1 MKQKQSSAVNADA
14 TKLEAGEKMA
24 VLEIVKLLEKMVQ
37 VRGSDI
43 FIASGA
49 PPRMN
54 VEGKLQDLSTEPLS
68 PDDTKQIIRQML
80 TEEQWN
86 LFLKQR
92 ELNIAYSLSKVARF
106 RVNVYLQ
113 RGTVASVIRQIRVKI
128 PEFEELHLPP
138 LLEELILSPRGL
150 ILVTGATGT
159 GKSTTMAAMIDFR
172 ASKLDGHIVTVEDPI
187 EFVFQHRKSLVTQ
200 REVGMDTFS
209 FKEAL
214 KNSLRQAPN
223 VIYIGELRDA
233 ETVEFALHSAETG
246 HLVLSTLHSTNATQ
260 TIERVLNFFSREYHQ
275 QVLAQLSYNLKAII
289 SQRLIPS
296 ESGNRIPILEILIN
310 SAFVQELIHK
320 GELGQLKKVME
331 SGRQEGMQ
339 TFDLHLK
346 ELVGQ
351 GIISEEKAMIYADSP
366 SDLRLKLRGFV

>member
-1 MKQKQSSAVNADA
+1 
-14 TKLEAGEKMA
+14 MA

-37 VRGSDI
+37 AGGSDI

-54 VEGKLQDLSTEPLS
+54 VEGKLHDLSTEPLS
-68 PDDTKQIIRQML
+68 PDDTKQVIRQML

-128 PEFEELHLPP
+128 PTLGELRLPP

-159 GKSTTMAAMIDFR
+159 GKSTTMAAMIDYR
-172 ASKLDGHIVTVEDPI
+172 ASKLDGHIVTIEDPI

-200 REVGMDTFS
+200 REVGIDTIS

-214 KNSLRQAPN
+214 KNVLRQAPT
-223 VIYIGELRDA
+223 VIYVGELRDA

-260 TIERVLNFFSREYHQ
+260 TIERVLNFFSREYQH
-275 QVLAQLSYNLKAII
+275 QVLMQLSYNLKAII

-296 ESGNRIPILEILIN
+296 ESRNRIPVLEVLIN
-310 SAFVQELIHK
+310 TAFVQELLQK
-320 GELGQLKKVME
+320 GELGQMKKVME
-331 SGRQEGMQ
+331 SGRQEG
-339 TFDLHLK
+339 
-346 ELVGQ
+346 
-351 GIISEEKAMIYADSP
+351 DSG
-366 SDLRLKLRGFV
+366 DGFSKSWIGNPLN

>member
-1 MKQKQSSAVNADA
+1 
-14 TKLEAGEKMA
+14 MA
-24 VLEIVKLLEKMVQ
+24 VLEMNALLEKMVQ

-296 ESGNRIPILEILIN
+296 ESGNRVPILEILIN

-320 GELGQLKKVME
+320 GEFGQMKKVME

-346 ELVGQ
+346 ELVEKRV
-351 GIISEEKAMIYADSP
+351 ISEEKALIYADSP
-366 SDLRLKLRGFV
+366 SDLRLKLCGFV

>member
-1 MKQKQSSAVNADA
+1 MAI
-14 TKLEAGEKMA
+14 LEMT
-24 VLEIVKLLEKMVQ
+24 KLLEKMVQ
-37 VRGSDI
+37 ARGSDI

-296 ESGNRIPILEILIN
+296 ESGNRVPILEILIN

-320 GELGQLKKVME
+320 GEFGQMKKVME

-346 ELVGQ
+346 ELVEKRV
-351 GIISEEKAMIYADSP
+351 ISEEKALIFADSP
-366 SDLRLKLRGFV
+366 SDLRLKLCGFV

>member
-1 MKQKQSSAVNADA
+1 
-14 TKLEAGEKMA
+14 MA

-37 VRGSDI
+37 AGGSDI
-43 FIASGA
+43 YIASGA

-54 VEGKLQDLSTEPLS
+54 VEGRLQDLSADPLS
-68 PDDTKQIIRQML
+68 PEETKQLIRQIL
-80 TEEQWN
+80 TDEQWN

-92 ELNIAYSLSKVARF
+92 ELNIAYSFSKVARF

-138 LLEELILSPRGL
+138 LLGQLVLSPRGL

-172 ASKLDGHIVTVEDPI
+172 ASKMDGHIVTVEDPI
-187 EFVFQHRKSLVTQ
+187 EYVFQHKKSVVTQ
-200 REVGMDTFS
+200 REVGIDTFS
-209 FKEAL
+209 FREAL
-214 KNSLRQAPN
+214 KNILRQAPN
-223 VIYIGELRDA
+223 VIYIGELRDS

-246 HLVLSTLHSTNATQ
+246 HLVLSTLHSTNAPQ
-260 TIERVLNFFSREYHQ
+260 TIERVLNFFSREYQH
-275 QVLAQLSYNLKAII
+275 QVLMQLSYNLKAII

-310 SAFVQELIHK
+310 TAFVQELIHK

-346 ELVGQ
+346 ELVEEGV
-351 GIISEEKAMIYADSP
+351 ISEEKAGSYADSP

>member
-1 MKQKQSSAVNADA
+1 MAI
-14 TKLEAGEKMA
+14 LEMT
-24 VLEIVKLLEKMVQ
+24 KLLEKMVEAG
-37 VRGSDI
+37 GSDI
-43 FIASGA
+43 FIVSGA

-54 VEGKLQDLSTEPLS
+54 VEGKLHDLSTEPLS
-68 PDDTKQIIRQML
+68 PDDTKQVIRQIL

-138 LLEELILSPRGL
+138 LLGQLVLSPRGL

-172 ASKLDGHIVTVEDPI
+172 ASKTDGHIVTVEDPI
-187 EFVFQHRKSLVTQ
+187 EYVFQHGKSLVTQ
-200 REVGMDTFS
+200 REVGIDTFS
-209 FKEAL
+209 FREAL
-214 KNSLRQAPN
+214 KNMLRQAPN

-246 HLVLSTLHSTNATQ
+246 HLVLSTLHSTNAPQ
-260 TIERVLNFFSREYHQ
+260 TIERVLNFFSREYQH
-275 QVLAQLSYNLKAII
+275 QVLMQLSYNLKAII

-310 SAFVQELIHK
+310 TAFVQELIHK

-331 SGRQEGMQ
+331 SGKQEGMQ

-346 ELVGQ
+346 ELVEEGV
-351 GIISEEKAMIYADSP
+351 ISEEKAWSYADSP

>member
-1 MKQKQSSAVNADA
+1 
-14 TKLEAGEKMA
+14 MA

-37 VRGSDI
+37 ARGSDI

-187 EFVFQHRKSLVTQ
+187 EFAFQHRKSLVTQ

-351 GIISEEKAMIYADSP
+351 GIISEAKAMIYADSP

>member
-1 MKQKQSSAVNADA
+1 
-14 TKLEAGEKMA
+14 MA

-37 VRGSDI
+37 AGGSDI

-54 VEGKLQDLSTEPLS
+54 VEGKLHDLSTEPLS
-68 PDDTKQIIRQML
+68 PDDTKQVIRQML

-128 PEFEELHLPP
+128 PTLGELRLPP

-159 GKSTTMAAMIDFR
+159 GKSTTMAAMIDYR
-172 ASKLDGHIVTVEDPI
+172 ASKLDGHIVTIEDPI

-200 REVGMDTFS
+200 REVGIDTIS

-214 KNSLRQAPN
+214 KNVLRQAPT
-223 VIYIGELRDA
+223 VIYVGELRDA

-260 TIERVLNFFSREYHQ
+260 TIERVLNFFSREYQH
-275 QVLAQLSYNLKAII
+275 QVLMQLSYNLKAII

-310 SAFVQELIHK
+310 TAFVQELIHK

-346 ELVGQ
+346 ELVEEGV
-351 GIISEEKAMIYADSP
+351 ISEEKAWSYADSP

>member
-1 MKQKQSSAVNADA
+1 
-14 TKLEAGEKMA
+14 MA

-37 VRGSDI
+37 ARGSDI
-43 FIASGA
+43 YIASGA

-54 VEGKLQDLSTEPLS
+54 GEGKFQDLAPEPLS
-68 PDDTKQIIRQML
+68 PDDTREIIRQLL
-80 TEEQWN
+80 TDEQWN
-86 LFLKQR
+86 MFLKNR
-92 ELNIAYSLSKVARF
+92 ELNIAYSLGKMARF

-113 RGTVASVIRQIRVKI
+113 QGTVASVIRQIQVKI
-128 PEFEELHLPP
+128 PNFEQLHLPP

-159 GKSTTMAAMIDFR
+159 GKSTTMAVMIDFR

-187 EFVFQHRKSLVTQ
+187 EYVFQHRKSLVTQ
-200 REVGMDTFS
+200 REVGMDTFF
-209 FKEAL
+209 FKAAL

-223 VIYIGELRDA
+223 VIYIGELRDS

-246 HLVLSTLHSTNATQ
+246 HLVLSTLHSSNATQ
-260 TIERVLNFFSREYHQ
+260 TIERVLNFFPRDFHD
-275 QVLAQLSYNLKAII
+275 QVLTQLSYNLKAII

-296 ESGNRIPILEILIN
+296 ESGNRVPVMEILIN
-310 SAFVQELIHK
+310 TAFVQELIHK
-320 GELGQLKKVME
+320 GEFGQLKKVME

-346 ELVGQ
+346 ELVEKGV
-351 GIISEEKAMIYADSP
+351 ISEEKALIYADSP
-366 SDLRLKLRGFV
+366 SDLRLNLCGFV